1 MFTGHYS
8 ASFAGRAA
16 DKRIPLW
23 LLFLA
28 VQWIDALWSI
38 FVLLGIEKVRI
49 VPGITASNALDLYYM
64 PYTHSLL
71 GVLCWSAVAYVVC
84 QMAPSRR
91 GVRTGLILAA
101 AVFSHWILDLIVH
114 RPDLALYD
122 SVGKMGFGLWNYRG
136 AAFALEMGVLFCG
149 AAALY
154 RTAVHK
160 VRVVG
165 FAVFLAALQVFG
177 TFFFPPPPSDHAA
190 AMTALVSYIVLALVA
205 WWVDRGEPRSGSS
218 RIDEAGYVAANF
230 CPNTRV
236 DIKLKEKGRIEFIL
250 LSETDLSRPWRRTT
264 RHVFPWAAD

>member
-230 CPNTRV
+230 CPKSSSSLAKQIYHVHGEEQRATFFRGLR
-236 DIKLKEKGRIEFIL
+236 IRIERI
-250 LSETDLSRPWRRTT
+250 S
-264 RHVFPWAAD
+264 